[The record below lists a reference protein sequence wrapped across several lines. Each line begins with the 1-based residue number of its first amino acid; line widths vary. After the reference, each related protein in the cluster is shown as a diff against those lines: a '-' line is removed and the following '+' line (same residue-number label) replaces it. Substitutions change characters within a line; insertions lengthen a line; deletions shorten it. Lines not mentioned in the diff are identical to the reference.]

1 LLTRPGLRD
10 LAKEQY
16 WRGVI
21 AKRAASGEP
30 SRAEFCKAEGIKPTD
45 LANWERI
52 IEQRDHESRIEE
64 QRRRRQEYKK
74 EYKKRMRI
82 KQAKAKRDAKPKSL
96 GPDAFVP
103 LSFIMD
109 KQFDGSGTLP
119 IAEVR
124 VGSIVVTIFAGA
136 DSVTLVALL
145 SALRE
150 CGT

>member
-1 LLTRPGLRD
+1 MSRPGRRD

-21 AKRAASGEP
+21 AKRAASGEL
-30 SRAEFCKAEGIKPTD
+30 SSAEFCKAEGIKPAD
-45 LANWERI
+45 LSNWERI
-52 IEQRDHESRIEE
+52 IVRRDHEARIEE
-64 QRRRRQEYKK
+64 RRRRQQEYKK

-82 KQAKAKRDAKPKSL
+82 KQAKAKRDARPKPL

-103 LSFIMD
+103 LSLMMD
-109 KQFDGSGTLP
+109 KQFDRSGTLP
-119 IAEVR
+119 IAEVH

-136 DSVTLVALL
+136 DSVTLIALL